1 MIGKGAFFSINTYFS
16 PCLRTLQNFLDFKM
30 RRFDL
35 TRDNTNQNSSGR
47 GLPSKKDL
55 NSTSDLSGC
64 ENGTSCDAPLT
75 VANDS
80 MLP

>member
-1 MIGKGAFFSINTYFS
+1 
-16 PCLRTLQNFLDFKM
+16 M

-47 GLPSKKDL
+47 ALPSKKDL
-55 NSTSDLSGC
+55 NKTSDLSGC
-64 ENGTSCDAPLT
+64 EKGTSCDAPLT

>member
-1 MIGKGAFFSINTYFS
+1 
-16 PCLRTLQNFLDFKM
+16 M

-35 TRDNTNQNSSGR
+35 KKKKTSSDLTTTQPILHNTNQNSSGR
-47 GLPSKKDL
+47 GFPSKKDL
-55 NSTSDLSGC
+55 NNTSDLSGC
-64 ENGTSCDAPLT
+64 EKGASCDAPLT